1 MLANRV
7 IVARSLGV
15 LTIFLMSNAR
25 PARRRGPRGRR
36 RHRRG
41 DGDHRC
47 SFSRIARLA
56 LSCDITRDMSQ
67 LPESSTSRRPGNSA
81 IAAARRGAR
90 ATPPV
95 ALVLLS
101 IVSVQLGAAL
111 AKGLF
116 GALGPLGTVFLRVG
130 FAALVMLA
138 LWRPRLSQLSPLTP
152 SPAVSRPVRG
162 RWPSRRDGWT
172 VLLFGL
178 TIAAMNSLFYAAIAR
193 VPLGIAVTAEFVGPL
208 AVALLQ
214 SRNGRD
220 VAWAVLVSRF
230 LSSWRLSDGCRRE
243 CLGCC

>member
-1 MLANRV
+1 
-7 IVARSLGV
+7 
-15 LTIFLMSNAR
+15 MSGAR

-152 SPAVSRPVRG
+152 SPAERLQPAVTAPAVSRPVRG